1 MVEFL
6 NTFRKLFYKC
16 ASWAVVACLICFSFY
31 SALVDNS
38 VDVDSLQDGQE
49 QVSKYHSVSYKK
61 AVKKSRDSAVRVISI
76 DPPSGHVSTFS
87 GTYVKSYGSYFIVTV
102 AHGMAGT
109 CEFTKIVYAQQ
120 LYNCIK
126 IIEKNDALD
135 YAVIQ
140 IEPIPTRVAIK
151 MPQDLPRNKQWKQA
165 FSLHNRVVYTGYPNS
180 IGPLSIGG
188 YVSGANGTNFI
199 YLDSYAWEGSSGSGV
214 FDVKGRFIGYVI
226 AIDVGA
232 TEFGVQVLNNV
243 VLVVP
248 SFKIDWTKLI
258 TEAE

>member
-1 MVEFL
+1 MIAFL
-6 NTFRKLFYKC
+6 ESFKKLFYKC
-16 ASWAVVACLICFSFY
+16 ISWTAVLLLITFSFY
-31 SALVDNS
+31 SAM
-38 VDVDSLQDGQE
+38 VDSTIEREPLSQGQE

-61 AVKKSRDSAVRVISI
+61 AVRKSRDSAVRLISI
-76 DPPSGHVSTFS
+76 DPASGHVSTFS
-87 GTYVKSYGSYFIVTV
+87 GTYIKSYGSYFIVTV

-109 CEFTKIVYAQQ
+109 CEFTKAVYAEQ
-120 LYNCIK
+120 LYDCLK

-135 YAVIQ
+135 YAVLQ
-140 IEPIPTRVAIK
+140 VEPIPTRIAAVV
-151 MPQDLPRNKQWKQA
+151 PRDLPKNQQWKNA
-165 FSLHNRVVYTGYPNS
+165 FSLHNKVVYTGYPNS
-180 IGPLSIGG
+180 IGPLSISG
-188 YVSGANGTNFI
+188 YISGANDTNFI

-214 FDVKGRFIGYVI
+214 FDSKGRFIGYVI

-232 TEFGVQVLNNV
+232 TEFGIQVLNNV

>member
-1 MVEFL
+1 MISFL
-6 NTFRKLFYKC
+6 ETFRKLFYRGL
-16 ASWAVVACLICFSFY
+16 SWGFVVFLIGLSFY
-31 SALVDNS
+31 SALIDNS
-38 VDVDSLQDGQE
+38 VSDKTIIDNQD

-61 AVKKSRDSAVRVISI
+61 AIKKSRDSAVRIISI
-76 DPPSGHVSTFS
+76 DSTEGHVSTFS
-87 GTYVKSYGSYFIVTV
+87 GTYIKSYGSYFVVTV
-102 AHGMAGT
+102 AHGLAGP
-109 CEFTKIVYAQQ
+109 CEFTKVVYADE
-120 LYNCIK
+120 LYDCVK
-126 IIEKNDALD
+126 IIEKNDAID

-140 IEPIPTRVAIK
+140 VEPIPTRVAVT
-151 MPQDLPRNKQWKQA
+151 MPRDLPKRQQWAHA
-165 FSLHNRVVYTGYPNS
+165 FGLHSKVIYTGYPNN

-188 YVSGANGTNFI
+188 HVTGANGTNFI

-214 FDVKGRFIGYVI
+214 FDSKGRFIGYVI

>member
-1 MVEFL
+1 MIAFL
-6 NTFRKLFYKC
+6 DIFRKLFYRSV
-16 ASWAVVACLICFSFY
+16 SWLAVLLLVTFSFY

-38 VDVDSLQDGQE
+38 VDQNSIQDSQE

-61 AVKKSRDSAVRVISI
+61 AVKKSRESAVRVISI
-76 DPPSGHVSTFS
+76 DGASGHVSTFS

-102 AHGMAGT
+102 AHGMAGP
-109 CEFTKIVYAQQ
+109 CEFTKVVYAQE
-120 LYNCIK
+120 LYDCIK
-126 IIEKNDALD
+126 IIEKNDKLD

-140 IEPIPTRVAIK
+140 VEPIPTRVAVR
-151 MPQDLPRNKQWKQA
+151 MPKDLPRNQQWKHA
-165 FSLHNRVVYTGYPNS
+165 FSLHNRVIYTGYPNN

-214 FDVKGRFIGYVI
+214 FDSKGRFIGYVI

>member
-1 MVEFL
+1 MISFL
-6 NTFRKLFYKC
+6 QNLRKLFYKSV
-16 ASWAVVACLICFSFY
+16 SWGAVLFLICFSFY
-31 SALVDNS
+31 SALVDNTVNVKTLGES
-38 VDVDSLQDGQE
+38 QE
-49 QVSKYHSVSYKK
+49 QISKYRSVSYKK
-61 AVKKSRDSAVRVISI
+61 AVKKSRDSAVRIISI
-76 DPPSGHVSTFS
+76 DSVEGHVSTFS
-87 GTYVKSYGSYFIVTV
+87 GTYVKSYGSYFVITV
-102 AHGMAGT
+102 AHGLAGP
-109 CEFTKIVYAQQ
+109 CEFTKVVYAQE
-120 LYNCIK
+120 LYDCVK
-126 IIEKNDALD
+126 IIEKNDVID

-140 IEPIPTRVAIK
+140 VEPIPTRIAVK
-151 MPQDLPRNKQWKQA
+151 LPRDLPKNQQWKHA
-165 FSLHNRVVYTGYPNS
+165 FSLHSKVIYTGYPNN

-188 YVSGANGTNFI
+188 HVTGANGTNFI

-214 FDVKGRFIGYVI
+214 FDSKGRFIGYVI

>member
-1 MVEFL
+1 MIAFL
-6 NTFRKLFYKC
+6 ETFRRIFYKSI
-16 ASWAVVACLICFSFY
+16 SWGFVAFLIGLSFY
-31 SALVDNS
+31 SASVDNTLNQNS
-38 VDVDSLQDGQE
+38 IETDQE

-61 AVKKSRDSAVRVISI
+61 AVKKSRDSAVRIISI
-76 DPPSGHVSTFS
+76 DSVEGHVSTFS
-87 GTYVKSYGSYFIVTV
+87 GTYIKSYGSYFVVTV
-102 AHGMAGT
+102 AHGLAGP
-109 CEFTKIVYAQQ
+109 CEFTKVVYADE
-120 LYNCIK
+120 LYDCVK
-126 IIEKNDALD
+126 IIEKNDAID

-140 IEPIPTRVAIK
+140 VEPIPTRVAVK
-151 MPQDLPRNKQWKQA
+151 LPRDLPRNQQWKQA
-165 FSLHNRVVYTGYPNS
+165 FSLHSKVIYTGYPNN

-188 YVSGANGTNFI
+188 HVTGANGTNFI

-214 FDVKGRFIGYVI
+214 FDSKGRFVGYVI

-248 SFKIDWTKLI
+248 SFKIDWIKLI